1 MLKYLISKGIYFSK
15 LLVTKRLILAYVTKK
30 FFQKELKKTFKVLM
44 DELGISIHEA
54 QKTVDRKRVFV
65 NGVLLEHK
73 SGEIQGEIEV
83 VVFKPN
89 PIGLKPVFET
99 EDFAVFE
106 KPSGILVHPRKREEV
121 QTLNDDIKY
130 LFGRDAN
137 AVHRIDKGTSGL
149 IVISKNK
156 KSEVTLKQLFEE
168 KKVYK
173 EYIALVN
180 GTVKV
185 ALDINEKLLVDLPSS
200 KIRIKVHVHEDGKD
214 SFTRIEPI
222 SYDEKNDVTLVK
234 AIPKTGRQ
242 HQIRVHLFHV
252 EHSIIGDTLYGLDE
266 NLAEEY
272 LDGLMSSEKSTELT
286 RAKRLLLHASRISF
300 TYKDVKYDIESKTDI
315 KKEFYENCKF

>member
-1 MLKYLISKGIYFSK
+1 
-15 LLVTKRLILAYVTKK
+15 
-30 FFQKELKKTFKVLM
+30 M

-54 QKTVDRKRVFV
+54 QKTVDRKRVHV
-65 NGVLLEHK
+65 NGVLLEYK

-83 VVFKPN
+83 VVFQPN

-106 KPSGILVHPRKREEV
+106 KPSGLLVHPRKREEI

-130 LFGRDAN
+130 LFGKDAN

-156 KSEVTLKQLFEE
+156 KSEVELKQLFED

-173 EYIALVN
+173 EYVALVYGMVEN
-180 GTVKV
+180 S
-185 ALDINEKLLVDLPSS
+185 LEIDEKLLVDLPSS
-200 KIRIKVHVHEDGKD
+200 KVRIKVHVHENGKN
-214 SFTRIEPI
+214 SFTKIEPI
-222 SYDEKNDVTLVK
+222 EYDEKNNVTLVK

-242 HQIRVHLFHV
+242 HQIRAHLFHV
-252 EHSIIGDTLYGLDE
+252 EHFIIGDTLYGLSED
-266 NLAEEY
+266 LAEEY
-272 LDGLMSSEKSTELT
+272 LDGIMSLEKSYELT
-286 RAKRLLLHASRISF
+286 RAKRLLLHASRICF
-300 TYKDVKYDIESKTDI
+300 RYKNVEYDIVSKLDI

>member
-1 MLKYLISKGIYFSK
+1 M
-15 LLVTKRLILAYVTKK
+15 AYVTKK

-65 NGVLLEHK
+65 DGVLLEYK

-83 VVFKPN
+83 VVFQPN
-89 PIGLKPVFET
+89 PVGLKPVFET

-106 KPSGILVHPRKREEV
+106 KPSGLLVHPRKRELV

-130 LFGRDAN
+130 LFGKDAN

-156 KSEVTLKQLFEE
+156 TSEVELKQLFED

-173 EYIALVN
+173 EYTALVD
-180 GTVKV
+180 GKIEKTF
-185 ALDINEKLLVDLPSS
+185 DINKKLLVDLPSS
-200 KIRIKVHVHEDGKD
+200 KIRIKVHVHEEGKD

-222 SYDEKNDVTLVK
+222 EFDEKNNITLVR

-242 HQIRVHLFHV
+242 HQIRAHLFHV
-252 EHSIIGDTLYGLDE
+252 EHFIVGDTLYGLDE
-266 NLAEEY
+266 DLAEKY
-272 LDGLMSSEKSTELT
+272 LDGKMGEEERYKLT
-286 RAKRLLLHASRISF
+286 KAKRLLLHASRISF
-300 TYKDVKYDIESKTDI
+300 EYKNKKYDIVSKIDI
-315 KKEFYENCKF
+315 KKEFYENSKFQ